1 MSLVIANAFQNTSGG
16 RVVVAAGVNG
26 SPFVLTD
33 AGNLYGLDPSTT
45 GGSASAYRYRLISLQ
60 YVGGQVVWSI
70 GSAQI
75 AFASLT

>member
-33 AGNLYGLDPSTT
+33 TGNLYGLDPTTT
-45 GGSASAYRYRLISLQ
+45 GGAASAYRYRLLTLAQ
-60 YVGGQVVWSI
+60 VGGQVTWSI
-70 GSAQI
+70 GSAQV
-75 AFASLT
+75 AFASLV

>member
-33 AGNLYGLDPSTT
+33 AGNLYGLDPTTT
-45 GGSASAYRYRLISLQ
+45 GGSASAYRYRLLTL
-60 YVGGQVVWSI
+60 VLAGGSVSWSI
-70 GSAQI
+70 GSTQI
-75 AFASLT
+75 AFGSLV